1 MPEIKLTSEELKYM
15 SLFQDITGVTA
26 RDCIIDDRNNRIILL
41 INPESMGVAIGKNG
55 LNVRKLEKLINKS
68 VEIVGYQENLEDLVK
83 NLMSPARV
91 KTIKVVQS
99 NSKKTVYITVEPQD
113 KGIAIGKNGR
123 NVERAK
129 LILKRYLDID
139 SVVVV

>member
-1 MPEIKLTSEELKYM
+1 M

-26 RDCIIDDRNNRIILL
+26 RDCIIDDRNKRIILL

>member
-26 RDCIIDDRNNRIILL
+26 RDCIIDDRNNRVILL

>member
-1 MPEIKLTSEELKYM
+1 VPEIKLTSEELKYM

>member
-1 MPEIKLTSEELKYM
+1 M